1 MSLRIRKLIGTVML
15 LSFITL
21 YMLAVMVL
29 ATTALPQTGKIAE
42 FLLYMTAGL
51 LWVPPAGLIVRWM
64 QRPKD

>member
-15 LSFITL
+15 LFFIGLYTL
-21 YMLAVMVL
+21 VVMVL
-29 ATTALPQTGKIAE
+29 ATAALPHTGKISE

-64 QRPKD
+64 LRPKD